1 MALIQRDDV
10 ISLLAALGAAV
21 DMPIDPSHQPSVS
34 LIQWTSM
41 VLEKLLKT
49 TRRAQSPLAESK
61 PMKELPTSP
70 AGDTWAQ
77 YRAYLAAV
85 LPKKELVRPV
95 TTQKAP
101 SSWHGPVPPGR
112 PYEDHTSATTD
123 YYARAEPILRSYSA
137 EPHQVPQSDKAPTVQ
152 ALSVPPSVD
161 PQVSGYVRPGKDYY
175 SEIPIPVHLKVLYD
189 ELYEACWT
197 GDNESIQELCLPKHL
212 SEDKEPIHIFVET
225 TVNHF
230 ISPVMGH
237 SGMP

>member
-1 MALIQRDDV
+1 
-10 ISLLAALGAAV
+10 
-21 DMPIDPSHQPSVS
+21 
-34 LIQWTSM
+34 M
-41 VLEKLLKT
+41 VLEKLLEWT
-49 TRRAQSPLAESK
+49 PRTQTPLAGSK

-85 LPKKELVRPV
+85 LPKKEVVRSV
-95 TTQKAP
+95 TKQSAL
-101 SSWHGPVPPGR
+101 SSWHGPESPGR
-112 PYEDHTSATTD
+112 PYENHTSATTD
-123 YYARAEPILRSYSA
+123 YYARAESILRSYSA

-161 PQVSGYVRPGKDYY
+161 PQVSGYVRPGKDRY
-175 SEIPIPVHLKVLYD
+175 SEIPIPVHLKVLYT

-212 SEDKEPIHIFVET
+212 SEDKEPIHIFVQT
-225 TVNHF
+225 A
-230 ISPVMGH
+230 PVMGH